1 MNLQNKMLKS
11 NQGFTMQDLVVAIL
25 ILMLFVGTIGS
36 VYLAVYE
43 VQIDTKLDSVATLF
57 AVQIVEYIDKI
68 SYDEVENGME
78 QKIRQEFSIP
88 NSFGIQIQV
97 SNYEPEANSQDI
109 IKEVKVT
116 ITYTFNENDRNI
128 TINRL
133 KIKEA

>member
-68 SYDEVENGME
+68 SYDEVNNGME
-78 QKIRQEFSIP
+78 EEVRQEFSIP

>member
-78 QKIRQEFSIP
+78 EEVRQEFSIP

>member
-36 VYLAVYE
+36 VYLAVYQ
-43 VQIDTKLDSVATLF
+43 VQLDTKLDSVATLF

-88 NSFGIQIQV
+88 NSFKIQIQV